1 MTATVEVA
9 SNRGALMLVRAA
21 AGFGGVAV
29 IDPIITAHP
38 DNPDVVIEINAPDED
53 TGRHP
58 LDGFTAEDLAARGI
72 DPQPFIN
79 LGFVAPAIPT
89 APGTPPGAGT
99 PSDAIPP
106 STLAGR
112 SQAPNTDGWNS
123 GPLTVKLSA
132 VDNAG
137 GSGVKEIHIALS
149 GATIGSR
156 VEAGSFAS
164 LNIIAQG
171 ETTLTYFA
179 VDNAGNQEAPK
190 TLTVRIN

>member
-1 MTATVEVA
+1 
-9 SNRGALMLVRAA
+9 
-21 AGFGGVAV
+21 
-29 IDPIITAHP
+29 
-38 DNPDVVIEINAPDED
+38 DED

-72 DPQPFIN
+72 DPQPFVS
-79 LGFVAPAIPT
+79 LGFLAPAITP

-99 PSDAIPP
+99 ASDAIPP
-106 STLAGR
+106 STFAAP

-123 GPLTVKLSA
+123 GPVTVKLA
-132 VDNAG
+132 AADNAG

-156 VEAGSFAS
+156 VEAASFARVD
-164 LNIIAQG
+164 IVAQG